1 MMYIK
6 FLNEDCVH
14 EAKATASGAI
24 VTLTFN
30 EASNPN
36 LNGFD
41 CFLDENQHAKIGG
54 DKYHN
59 ATTLYKIIDDFTYQ
73 LSLDGSVYVE
83 PPITVSFVAGNGGN
97 LTGNTSQIVEN
108 YSELII
114 PTPVANENYEF
125 VEWTPAIPTEGK
137 IGESQTFTAVF
148 VYNEPLSSVI
158 ERKVAE
164 MNDAQQAIIANGVD
178 VTLTDG
184 TTHRFS
190 LTTNDQLSVMGSV
203 SVQGMFEKGTPW
215 HIADESVHC
224 QYFSDEDMALISTAA
239 YTWVL
244 YHVTYFRDLR
254 IYIRSL
260 GSKEEVEAISYG
272 VLIPEEYQSEVLADY
287 YASVQ

>member
-1 MMYIK
+1 MTYVK

-14 EAKATASGAI
+14 EAIASVSGAI

-30 EASNPN
+30 KEVEPN

-41 CFLDENQHAKIGG
+41 CFLDVNQNAKVGG

-59 ATTLYKIIDDFTYQ
+59 ATTLYKVLNERSYQ
-73 LSLDGSVYVE
+73 LSLDGSFYVE
-83 PPITVSFVAGNGGN
+83 PPITVSFSAGNGGN
-97 LTGNTSQIVEN
+97 LKGNTSQVVEN

-137 IGESQTFTAVF
+137 IGASQTFTAVF

-164 MNDAQQAIIANGVD
+164 MNNTQQAIIADGVD

-224 QYFSDEDMALISTAA
+224 RYFSDEDMALISTAA
-239 YTWVL
+239 YTWVM

-260 GSKEEVEAISYG
+260 ASKEEVEAITYG

-287 YASVQ
+287 YASVM

>member
-1 MMYIK
+1 MSYIK
-6 FLNEDCVH
+6 FLNEDCAH
-14 EAKATASGAI
+14 KAKAVCNDTI
-24 VTLTFN
+24 ITLTFD
-30 EASNPN
+30 ETVEPN
-36 LNGFD
+36 LSGFE
-41 CFLDENQHAKIGG
+41 CYLDEKLKAKVGG
-54 DKYHN
+54 DKYHK
-59 ATTLYKIIDDFTYQ
+59 ATTLYKKLNEYSYQ
-73 LSLDGSVYVE
+73 LSLDGTKYVE
-83 PPITVSFVAGNGGN
+83 PPITIKFTTNGGGTLN
-97 LTGNTSQIVEN
+97 GSVEQTVDS

-114 PTPVANENYEF
+114 PTPISNEDYEF

-137 IGESQTFTAVF
+137 IGTSQTFTAVF

-164 MNDAQQAIIANGVD
+164 MNNVQQAIIADGVD

-224 QYFSDEDMALISTAA
+224 RYFSDEDMALISTAA
-239 YTWVL
+239 YTWVM

-260 GSKEEVEAISYG
+260 TSKEEVEAIEYG